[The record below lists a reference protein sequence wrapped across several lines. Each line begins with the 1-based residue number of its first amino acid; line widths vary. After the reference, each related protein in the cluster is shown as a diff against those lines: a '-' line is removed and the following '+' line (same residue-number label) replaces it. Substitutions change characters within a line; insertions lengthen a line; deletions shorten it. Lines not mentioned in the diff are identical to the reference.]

1 MAISKIYNPNYHR
14 LINKRIKL
22 LYKYFLENLSTELN
36 NIHSEN
42 FKTYE
47 WEILIGHWLKIF
59 TKKIL
64 GHYYSKIQ
72 NIKNNLKFEILI

>member
-64 GHYYSKIQ
+64 GHYYSKI
-72 NIKNNLKFEILI
+72 